1 MLKKFFVSAAVAATA
16 VAGLALGAGT
26 ASAATFVPAGVY
38 PSSAACADAGN
49 AGFPQGP
56 LGRLVLRGR
65 DRRPVPAV
73 GAADVLIRVTG

>member
-16 VAGLALGAGT
+16 VAGLTLGAGT

-49 AGFPQGP
+49 AGFPQG
-56 LGRLVLRGR
+56 RW
-65 DRRPVPAV
+65 V
-73 GAADVLIRVTG
+73 GWYCEGVTGGQYLLWVQPTY